1 VVVVGG
7 PRAFA
12 VPSGTEAVVVALVE
26 EISVVGGGPL
36 SPTVAGSA
44 DAVFGSGAAAPAVM
58 AAVAA
63 LGPPAAINTGPLR
76 ADPAVIAATT

>member
-7 PRAFA
+7 PRAFGEPSSPDA
-12 VPSGTEAVVVALVE
+12 VAVALVE

-44 DAVFGSGAAAPAVM
+44 DGVFGSGAAAPAVT
-58 AAVAA
+58 AAVVA
-63 LGPPAAINTGPLR
+63 LGPPAAINTGPLG
-76 ADPAVIAATT
+76 ADPAAAATT